1 MSSLSFG
8 SIRGVASR
16 LFRIGEQM
24 KETDLLNELRQLD
37 VPLKR
42 GQTLQDVR
50 FFLVL
55 LDFHAN
61 VKSTEMSVSDKMSAR
76 NRVCVCVFVFV
87 LVLVWSCLF
96 VCFCVSICVCCL
108 MHTEHLQ
115 VCSEIG
121 HITGTC
127 FAQGADVH

>member
-1 MSSLSFG
+1 MMSSLSFG

-50 FFLVL
+50 SFFFVILY
-55 LDFHAN
+55 FHVN
-61 VKSTEMSVSDKMSAR
+61 V
-76 NRVCVCVFVFV
+76 
-87 LVLVWSCLF
+87 
-96 VCFCVSICVCCL
+96 
-108 MHTEHLQ
+108 Q
-115 VCSEIG
+115 VHRG
-121 HITGTC
+121 
-127 FAQGADVH
+127 

>member
-50 FFLVL
+50 SFF
-55 LDFHAN
+55 FCH
-61 VKSTEMSVSDKMSAR
+61 SRFSRECPSPQRMSVSDKMSAR
-76 NRVCVCVFVFV
+76 NRVCVCVFVRVFV
-87 LVLVWSCLF
+87 R
-96 VCFCVSICVCCL
+96 VCV
-108 MHTEHLQ
+108 
-115 VCSEIG
+115 
-121 HITGTC
+121 
-127 FAQGADVH
+127 